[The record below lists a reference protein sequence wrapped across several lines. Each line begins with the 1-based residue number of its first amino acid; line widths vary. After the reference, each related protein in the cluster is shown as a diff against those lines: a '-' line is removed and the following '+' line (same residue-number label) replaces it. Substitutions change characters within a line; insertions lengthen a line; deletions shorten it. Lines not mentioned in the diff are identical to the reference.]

1 MKTCA
6 KCSLLMAKV
15 WATKVVAKSKP
26 NRMLWLQQMPKC
38 TNIWNSFGR
47 LSHRL
52 SFNFTVDFRAPAE
65 LNLWCHYDKCIQDPL
80 DAYTFWIF
88 MSVGIVF
95 IDDKTMHLALN
106 WFIAHRLLS
115 ILAQNSAVKYD
126 CTIQLKSF
134 YTKKKRTHA
143 HIHRQNV
150 RFTKTCRAH
159 IDNANWDD
167 FELQSKRT

>member
-15 WATKVVAKSKP
+15 WAKVVAKSKP

-80 DAYTFWIF
+80 DAYAYTLWIF

-134 YTKKKRTHA
+134 YTKKRTHA

-150 RFTKTCRAH
+150 GFTKTCRAH